1 MPPGLPV
8 MVNTLGRL
16 EPHADAVA
24 APPQDLSGPP
34 SPRVIKRL
42 HDDLIRERRRTLL
55 KASPI
60 LLLAAFG
67 WFAAIT
73 APRQFGGLLILSLI
87 AFVAVGRIAYE
98 WIMLR
103 RADPMALYER
113 EQRQSEIQ
121 REEQI
126 QHMLRSAS
134 VVPVASLSVA
144 ACIVLVTAVEFVMGI
159 PQAVGAAG
167 LVKPAVRA
175 GEWWRLLSA
184 TYLHGNLLHLVSNTG
199 ALMSLGPIIETYE
212 RRLRVPA
219 IYLASAIA
227 GSVLSTLLSSK
238 PSIGASGG
246 VLGLAGYLVVVAGRP
261 GGTPLWIR
269 RHLAS
274 LIGSTALLG
283 LAAFMF
289 IDNAA
294 HAGGAAAGAAIGH
307 WMRRADQQTR
317 DWSDLAGTAAAC
329 ILAAGAVL
337 TILRLL

>member
-1 MPPGLPV
+1 

-16 EPHADAVA
+16 EPDPDAVA
-24 APPQDLSGPP
+24 GPPQDLAGPP
-34 SPRVIKRL
+34 SPAVIKRL
-42 HDDLIRERRRTLL
+42 HHDFIREKRRALL

-60 LLLAAFG
+60 LLLAVFG
-67 WFAAIT
+67 GFAAIT
-73 APRQFGGLLILSLI
+73 APRQFGGLLFLSLL
-87 AFVAVGRIAYE
+87 AVVGVGRIAYD
-98 WIMLR
+98 WIVLR
-103 RADPMALYER
+103 RADPVALYER
-113 EQRQSEIQ
+113 EQRQAEIERQ
-121 REEQI
+121 EQVD
-126 QHMLRSAS
+126 HMLRAAS
-134 VVPVASLSVA
+134 VVPVASLSLA
-144 ACIVLVTAVEFVMGI
+144 ACIVLVTALEFVMGI
-159 PQAVGAAG
+159 PQAVVAAG

-175 GEWWRLLSA
+175 GDWWRLLSA
-184 TYLHGNLLHLVSNTG
+184 TYLHGNLLHLMSNLG

-246 VLGLAGYLVVVAGRP
+246 VLGLAAYLVVVAGRP
-261 GGTPLWIR
+261 GGTPVWIR
-269 RHLAS
+269 RHMAS

-294 HAGGAAAGAAIGH
+294 HAGGAAAGAAIGY
-307 WMRRADQQTR
+307 WMRHVDQQDR
-317 DWSDLAGTAAAC
+317 DWSDLAGTVAAC
-329 ILAAGAVL
+329 ILAVGAIA